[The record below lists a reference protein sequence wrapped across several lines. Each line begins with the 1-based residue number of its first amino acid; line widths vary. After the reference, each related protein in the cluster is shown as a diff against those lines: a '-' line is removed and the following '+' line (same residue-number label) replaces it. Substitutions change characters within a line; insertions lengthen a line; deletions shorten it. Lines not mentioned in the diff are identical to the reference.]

1 MIVNL
6 PYHNLTVIDF
16 NDLFVEEYQLNIL
29 DHLHKFNLLGKPLT
43 NPDVKKI
50 FYHNLIYSI
59 CKVLTKEYNSKPV
72 LVFNNTNICNCSIIE
87 YYNCDDVLA
96 FLTKFIRQL
105 QSMLPVKM
113 YVSAIDVNNL
123 NILLSKKDGKTLL
136 QVNQLIEEINASK
149 FKVYTFEKIKK
160 FTVKYQL
167 TFLTDNYFN
176 KLQTK
181 IILV

>member
-1 MIVNL
+1 
-6 PYHNLTVIDF
+6 
-16 NDLFVEEYQLNIL
+16 
-29 DHLHKFNLLGKPLT
+29 
-43 NPDVKKI
+43 
-50 FYHNLIYSI
+50 
-59 CKVLTKEYNSKPV
+59 
-72 LVFNNTNICNCSIIE
+72 
-87 YYNCDDVLA
+87 
-96 FLTKFIRQL
+96 
-105 QSMLPVKM
+105 MLPVKM

-136 QVNQLIEEINASK
+136 QVNQLIEEINANK